1 MSDDLK
7 LRKQLRAR
15 IERRRTDLDEYLRH
29 ARPRRNVL
37 NVTSIV
43 CSSLA
48 AAFTAAPAI
57 GGAGAMQSIAR
68 ELHLGPASSVWR
80 PLCIAAFVV
89 ALAAAITANLHRSQD
104 LPAHVSAA
112 EACRAEL
119 ESLLTL
125 LDFHDLPLPE
135 AAELY
140 EQCMRKVPFIE
151 EGTAGGVAAPR
162 RRPLVR
168 GGSA

>member
-7 LRKQLRAR
+7 MRKQLRAR
-15 IERRRTDLDEYLRH
+15 IEHRRIDLEDYLRRT
-29 ARPRRNVL
+29 RPRRNVL

-57 GGAGAMQSIAR
+57 GGPRAMDAIAGQLDLR
-68 ELHLGPASSVWR
+68 SSSLVWQ

-89 ALAAAITANLHRSQD
+89 ALAAAIAANLHRSQD
-104 LPAHVSAA
+104 LPGHVSAA

-119 ESLLTL
+119 ESLLTM
-125 LDFHDLPLPE
+125 LDFHDLPLAD

-151 EGTAGGVAAPR
+151 EGSEARTGV
-162 RRPLVR
+162 VQV
-168 GGSA
+168 